1 MKADHYKKLKEK
13 YFQGETSTEEEQL
26 LKNESTDSIF
36 EFFKD
41 EKQEKMDWDFD
52 NFLEKA
58 NAQESEAEKIIP
70 ISTSKVGQKKMANYV
85 WMAAASV
92 VLLVGLYFAF
102 NQNTRLEVVDE
113 HLVQEIQKQKND
125 FLAET
130 SVAANSKS
138 PDSVTASKDSVQAE
152 SPASTNSIDEKKLMD
167 QILPKK
173 GRIKK
178 ITRERYAENESVKS
192 TNKAH
197 QNQYQESYVTVNG
210 QKIKDEQEAIDITKY
225 SVQLL
230 ADKMSKSIATA
241 RVQENSI
248 D

>member
-13 YFQGETSTEEEQL
+13 YFHGETSTEEEQL

-102 NQNTRLEVVDE
+102 
-113 HLVQEIQKQKND
+113 KQKND

>member
-36 EFFKD
+36 EFFKE

-52 NFLEKA
+52 SFLEKA
-58 NAQESEAEKIIP
+58 NAQESEDEKIIP
-70 ISTSKVGQKKMANYV
+70 ISAPRIGQKKKSNYV
-85 WMAAASV
+85 WLAAASV
-92 VLLVGLYFAF
+92 ILLVGLYIAF
-102 NQNTRLEVVDE
+102 NQNTRLEVDDAQ
-113 HLVQEIQKQKND
+113 LAQEVQKQKND

-130 SVAANSKS
+130 SVAANTKS

-152 SPASTNSIDEKKLMD
+152 NPASTNSIDEKKLMD

-178 ITRERYAENESVKS
+178 ITRERYAENEPVKTS
-192 TNKAH
+192 NKMQ

-241 RVQENSI
+241 RIQENSI

>member
-36 EFFKD
+36 EFFKE

-58 NAQESEAEKIIP
+58 NAQESEDEKIIQ
-70 ISTSKVGQKKMANYV
+70 ISTSKVGQRRKSNYV

-92 VLLVGLYFAF
+92 ILLVGLYFGL
-102 NQNTRLEVVDE
+102 NQNQQEDDVDAQ
-113 HLVQEIQKQKND
+113 LAQEIQKQKND

-130 SVAANSKS
+130 SVAANTKS
-138 PDSVTASKDSVQAE
+138 PDSATASKDSIQAE
-152 SPASTNSIDEKKLMD
+152 NPASTNSIDEKKLMD

-178 ITRERYAENESVKS
+178 ITRERYAENKPIKTS
-192 TNKAH
+192 NKTQ

-241 RVQENSI
+241 RIQENSI